1 MINALVAGSTGAIGK
16 QLVEKLESND
26 DFGQIHCL
34 NRRDVDF
41 QNPKTQNH
49 VIDFDQL
56 PNIELDINADVAFC
70 SLGTTMKQAGSKEEF
85 KKVDFDYVLHFA
97 KWAKLIDVKKFVLV
111 SAYGS
116 DENSLFFYM
125 KVKGQIEEALKNMDF
140 EQLVIV
146 QPSLLYGASRPDSRF
161 GENLG
166 YRVLNFL
173 KPLLVGPLKKQRP
186 VHVGQVA
193 ETMIHSALTVKDKLT
208 YISPI
213 DIQKHHK

>member
-1 MINALVAGSTGAIGK
+1 MINAVVAGSTGAIGK

-49 VIDFDQL
+49 VLDFDQL

-85 KKVDFDYVLHFA
+85 RKVDFDYVLHFA
-97 KWAKLIDVKKFVLV
+97 EWAKSIDVKKFVLI
-111 SAYGS
+111 SAHGS
-116 DENSLFFYM
+116 DKNSMFFYM
-125 KVKGQIEEALKNMDF
+125 KVKGKIEEALKKIEFD
-140 EQLVIV
+140 QLVII

-166 YRVLNFL
+166 YKVLNFL

-193 ETMIHSALTVKDKLT
+193 ETMIYSALTVKDKLT